1 MRIRKNDNVTV
12 IAGKDKGK
20 QGKVIQSFP
29 RLEKVVVEGVNMI
42 NKHFRTRRKGEKGQ
56 KVSFAGPIATAKV
69 MLLCPKCA
77 KPTRVGIK
85 IVVGERQK
93 KVRVCKKCKEVIE

>member
-1 MRIRKNDNVTV
+1 MRIRKDDNVKV

-29 RLEKVVVEGVNMI
+29 RLEKVVIEGINLV
-42 NKHFRTRRKGEKGQ
+42 NKHFRTRRQGEKGQ
-56 KVSFAGPIATAKV
+56 KVSFAGPMAIAKV
-69 MLLCPKCA
+69 MLICPKCA
-77 KPTRVGIK
+77 KPTRVGMK
-85 IVVGERQK
+85 MVEGGRQK